1 MHKPEATPSSKGR
14 LIGLGTLLT
23 LGLLGFLEPVRA
35 GGIQAQRGAGD
46 LGTRVNGGDR
56 CTAGLC
62 GVTGGT
68 AAGRNLFH
76 RFSAFDT
83 RGGITGVRIDNGGFP
98 SVLVGVT
105 NPLGTYIDKLVSL
118 SAPGNLYWL
127 SPGGIQVS
135 GAGSFA
141 NVQQLNLSTATG
153 VRVGSGLF
161 DAVGTTALQAAQLT
175 GLPQS
180 GFGAFVT
187 SADTLGG
194 LGLSRN
200 GDLVIDGGLL
210 TVGQEL
216 LLDAQGGHLLL
227 GGARLQAAG
236 GRITASGAEVTLDG
250 AVLDVSAADADAVGG
265 TVVVRSDG
273 ITMLKGNTQVLA
285 DGRRGGAID
294 VLGDRVGLQDSTL
307 LQANGPE
314 GGGSIR
320 VGGDYLG
327 QNPAVQNAQVTVV
340 GPDAQ
345 IFANATAN
353 GDGGRVITWADDTTR
368 MLGRIEARGGPEGG
382 DGGFIETSGKR
393 VLEIGAIAPSAS
405 SAKGKPGTWLLDPEN
420 IDIVSDPSASCFV
433 DTCLAVETIR
443 QALSGE
449 GDPFGTGT
457 NVAIVTD
464 SSGAGTGN
472 IQWNATMLVETPSGG
487 ASLSLDALGQISI
500 NREIRA
506 DPSGG
511 PLNLSLKAVGD
522 INIGSGVSTNGGSF
536 STESVSGGF
545 ETFGVNGSGGSLETQ
560 GGNIAIKAF
569 DRVGIENLINSGG
582 GDIDLYQVDSSG
594 NGIAI
599 FDEVSSFGGNI
610 TMVAGQSIR
619 TIGNE
624 SNFFSGIGAG
634 VGDILLWSSNG
645 FIDVDLRTGGKLAAQ
660 ANSSIFIRQDTI
672 NNLIIGEVTSSRPAF
687 FGELLLRVPGIIA
700 GEDFDISSAGVIR
713 LRDSIELRSGSS
725 SSLRPGFGASR
736 IVIDE
741 GADVAIVD
749 LDSQGQTTNIF
760 GTLENNGSLRI
771 EQGRLR
777 LECIDCIHQNFGLIE
792 IKPETVFEILD
803 PSGSSSLQML
813 AGSRLSGGGTLLG
826 SGSSPVALQQD
837 AGSVISPGAGDG
849 GDFQERCH
857 SWAAT
862 QAA

>member
-1 MHKPEATPSSKGR
+1 VKIGVFVYSRIQANALG
-14 LIGLGTLLT
+14 LISAGTLFS
-23 LGLLGFLEPVRA
+23 LGVLLPGASQAGEIRA
-35 GGIQAQRGAGD
+35 TRGAGD

-227 GGARLQAAG
+227 GGARLQAPG
-236 GRITASGAEVTLDG
+236 GRIAASGAETTLDG

-273 ITMLKGNTQVLA
+273 ITVLKGSTQVLA

-294 VLGDRVGLQDSTL
+294 VLGDRVGLLDSTL

-345 IFANATAN
+345 ILANATAN

-393 VLEIGAIAPSAS
+393 FLQVGAIVPDASAPNGA
-405 SAKGKPGTWLLDPEN
+405 PGMWLFLDP
-420 IDIVSDPSASCFV
+420 P
-433 DTCLAVETIR
+433 
-443 QALSGE
+443 
-449 GDPFGTGT
+449 P
-457 NVAIVTD
+457 
-464 SSGAGTGN
+464 
-472 IQWNATMLVETPSGG
+472 
-487 ASLSLDALGQISI
+487 
-500 NREIRA
+500 
-506 DPSGG
+506 
-511 PLNLSLKAVGD
+511 
-522 INIGSGVSTNGGSF
+522 
-536 STESVSGGF
+536 
-545 ETFGVNGSGGSLETQ
+545 
-560 GGNIAIKAF
+560 
-569 DRVGIENLINSGG
+569 
-582 GDIDLYQVDSSG
+582 
-594 NGIAI
+594 
-599 FDEVSSFGGNI
+599 
-610 TMVAGQSIR
+610 
-619 TIGNE
+619 
-624 SNFFSGIGAG
+624 
-634 VGDILLWSSNG
+634 
-645 FIDVDLRTGGKLAAQ
+645 KL
-660 ANSSIFIRQDTI
+660 
-672 NNLIIGEVTSSRPAF
+672 
-687 FGELLLRVPGIIA
+687 
-700 GEDFDISSAGVIR
+700 
-713 LRDSIELRSGSS
+713 
-725 SSLRPGFGASR
+725 
-736 IVIDE
+736 
-741 GADVAIVD
+741 
-749 LDSQGQTTNIF
+749 
-760 GTLENNGSLRI
+760 
-771 EQGRLR
+771 
-777 LECIDCIHQNFGLIE
+777 
-792 IKPETVFEILD
+792 
-803 PSGSSSLQML
+803 
-813 AGSRLSGGGTLLG
+813 
-826 SGSSPVALQQD
+826 
-837 AGSVISPGAGDG
+837 
-849 GDFQERCH
+849 
-857 SWAAT
+857 
-862 QAA
+862 